1 MRRAGLLE
9 TMASGDL
16 EAVTRA
22 VGRGYRPGSVER
34 LAARD
39 PEWHAALER
48 AEREVGALYASL
60 CEADGTLERWREAVG
75 ELYRVWS
82 RVNEAPADDDE
93 ASAMPV
99 CQCWRRSRSAWRR
112 ATASSPAPHGDS
124 RSASPGIRGAPGRL

>member
-48 AEREVGALYASL
+48 AEQEVGALYASL
-60 CEADGTLERWREAVG
+60 CEADSTLERWREAVG
-75 ELYRVWS
+75 ELYHVWS
-82 RVNEAPADDDE
+82 RVKEVPADDDE

-99 CQCWRRSRSAWRR
+99 LEEVA
-112 ATASSPAPHGDS
+112 
-124 RSASPGIRGAPGRL
+124 

>member
-22 VGRGYRPGSVER
+22 VGRGYRSGSVER

-48 AEREVGALYASL
+48 AEREVGTLYASL

-82 RVNEAPADDDE
+82 RVNEARAEDD
-93 ASAMPV
+93 AAAMSELSV
-99 CQCWRRSRSAWRR
+99 LEEVA
-112 ATASSPAPHGDS
+112 
-124 RSASPGIRGAPGRL
+124 

>member
-39 PEWHAALER
+39 PEWRDALEQ
-48 AEREVGALYASL
+48 AEREVGTLYAAL
-60 CEADGTLERWREAVG
+60 CAADDTLVRWREAVG
-75 ELYRVWS
+75 ELYRVWA
-82 RVNEAPADDDE
+82 RVNDVPAEDEAPVLEEVA
-93 ASAMPV
+93 
-99 CQCWRRSRSAWRR
+99 
-112 ATASSPAPHGDS
+112 
-124 RSASPGIRGAPGRL
+124 

>member
-60 CEADGTLERWREAVG
+60 CAADGTLERWREAIG

-82 RVNEAPADDDE
+82 RVNDAPAEDD
-93 ASAMPV
+93 AAMPV
-99 CQCWRRSRSAWRR
+99 LEEVA
-112 ATASSPAPHGDS
+112 
-124 RSASPGIRGAPGRL
+124 

>member
-9 TMASGDL
+9 TMASGDR

-60 CEADGTLERWREAVG
+60 CEADGTLERWREAIG

-82 RVNEAPADDDE
+82 RVKEVPVDDDE
-93 ASAMPV
+93 VSAMPV
-99 CQCWRRSRSAWRR
+99 LEEVA
-112 ATASSPAPHGDS
+112 
-124 RSASPGIRGAPGRL
+124 

>member
-22 VGRGYRPGSVER
+22 VGRGYQVGSVEH

-39 PEWHAALER
+39 PEWHDALER
-48 AEREVGALYASL
+48 AEREVGMLYAAL
-60 CEADGTLERWREAVG
+60 CEADDTLVRWREAVG

-82 RVNEAPADDDE
+82 RVNEAPAENE
-93 ASAMPV
+93 APV
-99 CQCWRRSRSAWRR
+99 LEEVA
-112 ATASSPAPHGDS
+112 
-124 RSASPGIRGAPGRL
+124 

>member
-22 VGRGYRPGSVER
+22 VGRGYRAGSVER
-34 LAARD
+34 LAVRD

-82 RVNEAPADDDE
+82 RVKEAPADDDE

-99 CQCWRRSRSAWRR
+99 LPVLEEVA
-112 ATASSPAPHGDS
+112 
-124 RSASPGIRGAPGRL
+124 

>member
-1 MRRAGLLE
+1 LLE

-39 PEWHAALER
+39 PEWREALEQ
-48 AEREVGALYASL
+48 AEREVGTLYAAL
-60 CEADGTLERWREAVG
+60 CEADATLARWREAVG

-82 RVNEAPADDDE
+82 RVNEGPAEDE
-93 ASAMPV
+93 APV
-99 CQCWRRSRSAWRR
+99 LEEVA
-112 ATASSPAPHGDS
+112 
-124 RSASPGIRGAPGRL
+124 

>member
-22 VGRGYRPGSVER
+22 VGRGYRSGSVER

-39 PEWHAALER
+39 PEWHEALER
-48 AEREVGALYASL
+48 AEREVGTLYAAL
-60 CEADGTLERWREAVG
+60 CEADGTLVRWREAIG

-82 RVNEAPADDDE
+82 RVNDVPAEDEAPVLEEVA
-93 ASAMPV
+93 
-99 CQCWRRSRSAWRR
+99 
-112 ATASSPAPHGDS
+112 
-124 RSASPGIRGAPGRL
+124 